1 MEWQEWG
8 DLEFGDVKQSPFVPN
23 MNEHLK
29 NKLRNGVECSEVRLS
44 ELSAKF
50 F

>member
-8 DLEFGDVKQSPFVPN
+8 DSEFSDVKQSPFVPN

-29 NKLRNGVECSEVRLS
+29 HKLWNEVKW
-44 ELSAKF
+44 SAVKWD
-50 F
+50 